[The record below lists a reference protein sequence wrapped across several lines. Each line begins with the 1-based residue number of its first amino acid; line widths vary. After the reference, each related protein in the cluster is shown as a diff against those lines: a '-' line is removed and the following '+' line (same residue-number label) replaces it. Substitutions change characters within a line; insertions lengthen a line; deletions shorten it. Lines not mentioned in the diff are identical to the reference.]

1 MDFYMK
7 VISHGSLEEELKK
20 VLSNPHTSNN
30 LEKLFRSQRK
40 LLKLIKQ
47 VIMLIMLWGFTN

>member
-1 MDFYMK
+1 MK

-30 LEKLFRSQRK
+30 LEKAVQIAK
-40 LLKLIKQ
+40 EIIK
-47 VIMLIMLWGFTN
+47 IDNTNFFVNNLT